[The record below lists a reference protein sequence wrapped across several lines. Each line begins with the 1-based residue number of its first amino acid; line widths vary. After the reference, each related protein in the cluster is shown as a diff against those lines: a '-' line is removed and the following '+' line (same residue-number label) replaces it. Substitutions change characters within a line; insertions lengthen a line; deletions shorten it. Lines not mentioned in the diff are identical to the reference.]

1 MAKQHFYSRVPA
13 RVSMY
18 NRADSF
24 DTFAHSE
31 GLEREFIER
40 ELASVYENKLSKND
54 VSIVRKNEM
63 PCVYT
68 QCCTRSGTLVQNC
81 IRFLPLD
88 YTGERSA
95 YLSHSLV
102 YSPEEKELVLSSKED
117 TTFNPDLFTTD
128 IDGFEITAANAA
140 PNSGYP
146 EQPYVPG
153 QAQASMQLVTD
164 VDPETAKAFLYAILY
179 ALCGKGKNVYFK
191 LQGDN
196 AQLSLRSVGLFNEI
210 LSILPYQ
217 LRGNLS
223 FASHIND
230 PTQYANFKLKGV
242 SAQFQEASAVKGVYF
257 DLQTKLV
264 IGLHHDEVV
273 ANKPLLSFFYS
284 LLENKALRAE
294 FLGYMERATAAV
306 PSLQS
311 LNLKTLS
318 NLVFLFQCSCGLFPE
333 QEILPNDTMVYDY
346 LCAYEKYRG
355 ALNEEYRMQAYKCL
369 LRYPKNHVAI
379 PKNIFAKV
387 SRLYGTETRAAK
399 RIVMNIVLEL
409 IHTDI
414 MRDKLFTFIRNNYQ
428 AEDADMKK
436 TILADLSR
444 VFYGGFLQNQLLTF
458 FAEQFETESEESKSL
473 ILEKLLLSIRTPAVQ
488 GKILAFIDQHYEN
501 MSDAHRCSFYETFLE
516 MLPECDDLAKTLV
529 QVVNH
534 HVAEESEARKADLA
548 QRLTDALE
556 SDYRKKEHRLM
567 PILASHPGFCQDLV
581 LQLAFGPWQGRKL
594 HAEYLALL
602 SEKAIA
608 EKTAVLIR
616 IFQLMPELPDDTAR
630 KLLDE
635 AAALYQGDADKH
647 DLYAWL
653 ETAAMLEQLPA
664 AFAAKLNEDV
674 VLPGVCDTA
683 CDAFSTKVHTDGMSR
698 LEAYI
703 AKNPAVQAC
712 ENYQIIQTYNEL
724 CHAAAGCDYSTAVQ
738 RFEQLMQHT
747 ALLPNMAT
755 YMSRCSIDV
764 KTQAPETVLCLEI
777 MQSCMKSGKVQ
788 IGTLYQKRAESF
800 SQQYFME
807 HGADANAAKAAQD
820 SAMQAMQLLIRVC
833 QGLCR
838 ESQRL
843 NDLLCAPDSGLEAM
857 AASFVT
863 SYGKG
868 AAGWVQAQLAPD
880 SGSSTFAS
888 CLGEKL
894 QGQKPAGT
902 SLFSRLFG
910 KKR

>member
-18 NRADSF
+18 NRADGF

-40 ELASVYENKLSKND
+40 ELAPVYENKLSKND
-54 VSIVRKNEM
+54 VSIIRKNEM

-95 YLSHSLV
+95 YLSHSLI
-102 YSPEEKELVLSSKED
+102 YSPEEKNLVLSSKED
-117 TTFNPDLFTTD
+117 TTFNPNLFTTD

-140 PNSGYP
+140 PNSEYP
-146 EQPYVPG
+146 EQSYLPG
-153 QAQASMQLVTD
+153 QAQSSMQLVTD

-179 ALCGKGKNVYFK
+179 ALCGKGKNIYFK
-191 LQGDN
+191 LKGDN

-217 LRGNLS
+217 LRGSLS
-223 FASHIND
+223 FVSHIND

-242 SAQFQEASAVKGVYF
+242 SAQFQETSAVKGVYF
-257 DLQTKLV
+257 DFQTKLV
-264 IGLHHDEVV
+264 MGLHHDEVV

-294 FLGYMERATAAV
+294 FLNYMERATAAV

-333 QEILPNDTMVYDY
+333 QEILPSDTMVYDY
-346 LCAYEKYRG
+346 LCAYEKYRA

-369 LRYPKNHVAI
+369 LRYPQNHLAI

-387 SRLYGTETRAAK
+387 SRLYSAESRAAK
-399 RIVMNIVLEL
+399 RIFMNIVLEL

-414 MRDKLFTFIRNNYQ
+414 MRDKLFTFIRSNYQ
-428 AEDADMKK
+428 AEDEDMKQ
-436 TILADLSR
+436 TIIADLSR
-444 VFYGGFLQNQLLTF
+444 VFYGGFLQTQLLTF
-458 FAEQFETESEESKSL
+458 FSEQFETESEESKSL
-473 ILEKLLLSIRTPAVQ
+473 IVEKLLLSIRTPAVQ
-488 GKILAFIDQHYEN
+488 GRILAFVDQHYEN
-501 MSDAHRCSFYETFLE
+501 MSEAHRCSFYDTFLE
-516 MLPECDDLAKTLV
+516 MLPECDALAHTLV

-534 HVAEESEARKADLA
+534 HVAGEAEARKAALT
-548 QRLTDALE
+548 QKLTDALE

-567 PILASHPGFCQDLV
+567 PILAAYPGFCQDLV

-602 SEKAIA
+602 SQQDLA
-608 EKTAVLIR
+608 EKTAALVR
-616 IFQLMPELPDDTAR
+616 IFDLMPDLPDDTTK
-630 KLLDE
+630 KLLEE
-635 AAALYQGDADKH
+635 AAALYQADAEKR

-653 ETAAMLEQLPA
+653 DTAAMLSQLPE
-664 AFAAKLNEDV
+664 AFAAQLNEAV
-674 VLPGVCDTA
+674 ILPAVCATA
-683 CDAFSTKVHTDGMSR
+683 CDAFNTKVHTDGISR
-698 LEAYI
+698 LEAY
-703 AKNPAVQAC
+703 AAQNPAVQAC
-712 ENYQIIQTYNEL
+712 ENYRIIQTYNRML
-724 CHAAAGCDYSTAVQ
+724 HAAAQCDDSAAAQ
-738 RFEQLMQHT
+738 HLEQLMPHT
-747 ALLPNMAT
+747 ALLPTMAAH
-755 YMSRCSIDV
+755 MRLCAIDA
-764 KTQAPETVLCLEI
+764 KTQAPETVLRLELLQHCLHPG
-777 MQSCMKSGKVQ
+777 SVQ
-788 IGTLYQKRAESF
+788 LDKLYQKRAEGF
-800 SQQYFME
+800 SQQYFLQ
-807 HGADANAAKAAQD
+807 HGAAADPTKAAQD
-820 SAMQAMQLLIRVC
+820 SAVQAMTLLLQVC

-843 NDLLCAPDSGLEAM
+843 NALLCAPDSGLEAL
-857 AASFVT
+857 AAAFT
-863 SYGKG
+863 AAYGKG
-868 AAGWVQAQLAPD
+868 AAAWVQSQLAPD
-880 SGSSTFAS
+880 SGSSTFAA
-888 CLGEKL
+888 CLSEKL
-894 QGQKPAGT
+894 RAQKPAGT
-902 SLFSRLFG
+902 SLFSKLFG
-910 KKR
+910 KKK